1 MVDRSKLSLP
11 IISQSEGQGPDRWY
25 HPCDV
30 PQNIGDEHVRLFGKT
45 KVTVNKRGQF
55 VPHEKPAKSYDKAS
69 LSINSKRMT
78 VSKFI
83 EKILQEITLRL
94 C

>member
-30 PQNIGDEHVRLFGKT
+30 PRNTGDEHVRLFGKT
-45 KVTVNKRGQF
+45 KV
-55 VPHEKPAKSYDKAS
+55 
-69 LSINSKRMT
+69 NS
-78 VSKFI
+78 
-83 EKILQEITLRL
+83 EITYLSATNLFRTSKMKL
-94 C
+94 SML

>member
-55 VPHEKPAKSYDKAS
+55 VPHEKPAKSIWVTKWSATES
-69 LSINSKRMT
+69 RRT
-78 VSKFI
+78 V
-83 EKILQEITLRL
+83 
-94 C
+94 